1 MPDQALK
8 QFAQMHR
15 DDPYTVSLAIS
26 ESNRR
31 KEIRT
36 GGQQQAQQQPKVA
49 DTAIAQMDVPQQSV
63 LPEQQ
68 GIGALPAPNMR
79 GMATG
84 GIVAFKDGK
93 EVKAEPSFD
102 TALDMEGVTDPIR
115 RAFLKAIYS
124 KETGSGTNTTT
135 SNRGAVGQMQILPET
150 FKSVASPGMKI
161 DNALDNMRAGIRYA
175 SQGYKLAGGDPRLA
189 GAYYYGGPGG
199 LDKARKGI
207 AVADPKNPDYP
218 TTLEYGDDV
227 AKRMASFRPI
237 TGQVA
242 AAPRGGNS
250 IISSANAGELPQ
262 APAQVTPQAAPQSQA
277 SARYPLPARTS
288 GGAQVP
294 ESGTTGEV
302 DLSVLG
308 QLKRIYE
315 GMGSV
320 GERIA
325 PREQFIGPNGLPVE
339 DTRGFFERAASNA
352 GLSQE
357 FQRNASNTLNA
368 TAGFTGPFRIPKAM
382 SAADKAADAARLA
395 KIAQADEAAAAAA
408 AKVANVRLSPPVS
421 TARGGV
427 DALSDEEKIRRGL
440 ATPVPVPPKPTVG
453 LEALSDAEK
462 AKRGLTFQGTR
473 FPLSPEAVKMN
484 QQVAAARAAKNSA
497 PAVSKV
503 DDAGRTYPLGADAVE
518 MNQKLAAARN
528 AQALRNLKADEQ
540 AAVNAAKIAEE
551 TKLATGAERGLDA
564 IDAAQK
570 ANKLNQV
577 IKPANA
583 IIDATRLNNAVNV
596 IGDGLST
603 GNAEQAVPVDVPY
616 DIDRERDNLQR
627 RYPITERAEPAPQED
642 NIAREIASLQSRYPA
657 PPSSPQEIIKMA
669 KEETPKSAATKGFT
683 SDDWLNLGFNLLAG
697 KSQYAMENLGTA
709 GVATLAAKREREKE
723 ERTAALTQAI
733 NTPEAERIINRLM
746 QEKGI
751 DYASAMKLYF
761 ETKNYADV
769 KRYIAELQGATRENV
784 AGVQA
789 GARVDAAG
797 VSAEPRNAATQ
808 ATRAKDYL
816 DAIAKHKILQ
826 LINPKEANNL
836 LQAINATYPEFA
848 GQGGGASSVLP
859 NAKVVNVRPQ

>member
-31 KEIRT
+31 KEIRA
-36 GGQQQAQQQPKVA
+36 GGQQAAQQQPKVA
-49 DTAIAQMDVPQQSV
+49 DTAIAQMDIPQQSAPQQSA

-68 GIGALPAPNMR
+68 GIGALPAPNMQN
-79 GMATG
+79 MATG
-84 GIVAFKDGK
+84 GIVAFKKGK
-93 EVKAEPSFD
+93 KVTDEPSFD
-102 TALDMEGVTDPIR
+102 TALDMEGVRDPVR

-135 SNRGAVGQMQILPET
+135 SSSGAVGHMQILPAT
-150 FKSVASPGMKI
+150 FKSVADPGMKI

-175 SQGYKLAGGDPRLA
+175 SQGYQIAGGDPRLA
-189 GAYYYGGPGG
+189 AAYYYGGPGG
-199 LDKARKGI
+199 LNKARKGI
-207 AVADPKNPDYP
+207 AVSDPKNSSYP
-218 TTLEYGDDV
+218 TTLEYADDV

-237 TGQVA
+237 TGQIA
-242 AAPRGGNS
+242 AAPAVGNS
-250 IISSANAGELPQ
+250 IMSSANAGQPPQ
-262 APAQVTPQAAPQSQA
+262 EARLTTQDSLLQNEQIVPAT
-277 SARYPLPARTS
+277 
-288 GGAQVP
+288 
-294 ESGTTGEV
+294 EV
-302 DLSVLG
+302 DRSPLG
-308 QLKRIYE
+308 QLKRIYQ
-315 GMGSV
+315 GMGTA

-325 PREQFIGPNGLPVE
+325 PRQQFIGPNGLPIE
-339 DTRGFFERAASNA
+339 DTRGFFERAASGL
-352 GLSQE
+352 GLSEE
-357 FQRNASNTLNA
+357 FQRNFSNTLNA
-368 TAGFTGPFRIPKAM
+368 TTGFTAPLRIPKAIN
-382 SAADKAADAARLA
+382 SLSVAKEAARLA

-408 AKVANVRLSPPVS
+408 AKVANVRLPPAAS

-427 DALSDEEKIRRGL
+427 DALSEEEKIRRGL

-462 AKRGLTFQGTR
+462 VKRGLTPQGTQ

-484 QQVAAARAAKNSA
+484 QRVAAARAAQNSA
-497 PAVSKV
+497 PAARKV
-503 DDAGRTYPLGADAVE
+503 DDAGKTYPLGAEAVE
-518 MNQKLAAARN
+518 MSQKLAAAKN

-540 AAVNAAKIAEE
+540 AAVNAAKLAEE
-551 TKLATGAERGLDA
+551 TKLAAGAERGLEA
-564 IDAAQK
+564 VNAAQK
-570 ANKLNQV
+570 ANRLNQV
-577 IKPANA
+577 IKPVNIITDAAVLENA
-583 IIDATRLNNAVNV
+583 AKV

-603 GNAEQAVPVDVPY
+603 GNAEQAVPVNVPS
-616 DIDRERDNLQR
+616 DIDREKENLLR
-627 RYPITERAEPAPQED
+627 RYPVTEKVEPALQED

-657 PPSSPQEIIKMA
+657 APSSPKEIIKMA

-733 NTPEAERIINRLM
+733 NTPEAERVINRLM

-769 KRYIAELQGATRENV
+769 KRYIAELQGTTRENV

-789 GARVDAAG
+789 GAKVDAAG
-797 VSAEPRNAATQ
+797 VSAATRDAANEETRRRNYLEAIEKNKLLQIINPQEYSRVLQRINAA
-808 ATRAKDYL
+808 
-816 DAIAKHKILQ
+816 
-826 LINPKEANNL
+826 
-836 LQAINATYPEFA
+836 YPEFA
-848 GQGGGASSVLP
+848 GQVGGTSSVLP
-859 NAKVVNVRPQ
+859 NAKIVNVRPQ